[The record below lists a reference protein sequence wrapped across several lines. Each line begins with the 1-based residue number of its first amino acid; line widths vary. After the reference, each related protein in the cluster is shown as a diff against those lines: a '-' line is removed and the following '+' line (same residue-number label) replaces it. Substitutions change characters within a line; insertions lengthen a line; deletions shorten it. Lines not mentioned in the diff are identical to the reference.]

1 MTHKEFDYLSM
12 QVRPQMMAVARRFNS
27 AAGRCYDCEDIV
39 QEALLTLW
47 KLAESG
53 YRIANPEGL
62 AMTLTRNVCV
72 KFYRTYANAKSRYIT
87 RQDEEILGVSPPE
100 HDLDDLIANRKTLSG
115 VLSETQKKYL
125 EMKIDGGMT
134 LDEIVDETGKPK
146 TSIKTTISQARKL
159 MLETLKKL

>member
-1 MTHKEFDYLSM
+1 MTHKEFEYMST
-12 QVRPQMMAVARRFNS
+12 QVRPQMMALARRFNS
-27 AAGRCYDCEDIV
+27 VTGRCYDCEDIV

-47 KLAESG
+47 ELAGSG
-53 YRIANPEGL
+53 YRISNPEGL

-72 KFYRTYANAKSRYIT
+72 RYYRNYGKTKNRSFTQR
-87 RQDEEILGVSPPE
+87 DEEILGVSPPE
-100 HDLDDLIANRKTLSG
+100 HDLDDLIANRKTLSS

-125 EMKIDGGMT
+125 EMRIDGEMS
-134 LDEIVDETGKPK
+134 LEEIAEETGKPK

>member
-1 MTHKEFDYLSM
+1 MTHKEFEYMST

-27 AAGRCYDCEDIV
+27 VTGRCYDCEDIV

-47 KLAESG
+47 RLVESG
-53 YRIANPEGL
+53 YMIANPEGL
-62 AMTLTRNVCV
+62 AVTLTRNVCV
-72 KFYRTYANAKSRYIT
+72 RYYRSYGKTKSRAFT
-87 RQDEEILGVSPPE
+87 RQDEEILGISPPE
-100 HDLDDLIANRKTLSG
+100 HDLNDLIANRKILSS

-125 EMKIDGGMT
+125 EMRIDGEMT
-134 LDEIVDETGKPK
+134 LDEIAEKTGKPK

>member
-1 MTHKEFDYLSM
+1 MTHKEFESLSI
-12 QVRPQMMAVARRFNS
+12 QLRPHMMAVARRFNS
-27 AAGRCYDCEDIV
+27 VTGRCYDCEDIV

-47 KLAESG
+47 NLAESG

-72 KFYRTYANAKSRYIT
+72 RYYRSYTKAKLRSIT

-100 HDLDDLIANRKTLSG
+100 HNLNDLMVSRKMLSC

-125 EMKIDGGMT
+125 EMKIDDEMT
-134 LDEIVDETGKPK
+134 LDEIAEETGKPK

-159 MLETLKKL
+159 MIEALKKI